1 MRDLMSLPREILI
14 SRIYDYREPT
24 LRRPLRQILEAD
36 AAARAEHRAVG
47 EVGVE
52 LEGDAE
58 EVAEEPEHLD
68 GERRE
73 RAEAEARQRAE
84 QKDALKRLSAENGG
98 GAARAAK
105 ARTAKGA
112 GRKPDARKR

>member
-1 MRDLMSLPREILI
+1 MLSALADGAAVREVAAER
-14 SRIYDYREPT
+14 S
-24 LRRPLRQILEAD
+24 
-36 AAARAEHRAVG
+36 AAAAKA
-47 EVGVE
+47 
-52 LEGDAE
+52 LA
-58 EVAEEPEHLD
+58 
-68 GERRE
+68 

-98 GAARAAK
+98 GGARAAK